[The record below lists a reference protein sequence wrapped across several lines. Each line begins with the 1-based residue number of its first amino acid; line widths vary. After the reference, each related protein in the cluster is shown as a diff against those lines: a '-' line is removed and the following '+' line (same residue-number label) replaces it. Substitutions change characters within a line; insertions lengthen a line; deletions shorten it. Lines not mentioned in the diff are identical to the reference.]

1 MSKRYYIETMGCQM
15 NEYDSDHLSRILEDS
30 GYLRSGDPE
39 KADFVLLN
47 TCSVREKAEQKAL
60 SRLGRLAT
68 LKRKNPRILLAVSGC
83 VAQQRGVDLLER
95 FPGLDLVLGPREIG
109 NFRKILGKAEKGGM
123 RVASINA
130 HGTPAFFSGGFE
142 YFQRH
147 VKAYIT
153 IMEGCDNFC
162 SYCIVPYVRGRET
175 SRSPRELLDE
185 AKSLTLQ
192 GVKEITLLGQNVNSY
207 AHEKMRFPGL
217 LAAMNEIKGLD
228 RIRFTTSHPKDLSPE
243 LIQCFAHMEKLCSH
257 IHLPFQAGS
266 NRVLKS
272 MRRGYTRE
280 KYMDLIGE
288 LRKARPG
295 IAVTSDVMVGFPGET
310 QEEFE
315 LTLDLM
321 RRVEFDNLFSFKYS
335 DREGTPAARM
345 EGKIQE
351 PEKLARLARLQDLQR
366 TITLKKNRELINQ
379 DVEVL
384 VEGPSKKGQ
393 CLTGRTTTNK
403 IVNFNCDNK
412 CINKI
417 VHVTIKRASFNSLW
431 GELTSS
437 AR

>member
-1 MSKRYYIETMGCQM
+1 
-15 NEYDSDHLSRILEDS
+15 
-30 GYLRSGDPE
+30 
-39 KADFVLLN
+39 
-47 TCSVREKAEQKAL
+47 
-60 SRLGRLAT
+60 
-68 LKRKNPRILLAVSGC
+68 
-83 VAQQRGVDLLER
+83 
-95 FPGLDLVLGPREIG
+95 
-109 NFRKILGKAEKGGM
+109 
-123 RVASINA
+123 
-130 HGTPAFFSGGFE
+130 
-142 YFQRH
+142 
-147 VKAYIT
+147 
-153 IMEGCDNFC
+153 
-162 SYCIVPYVRGRET
+162 
-175 SRSPRELLDE
+175 
-185 AKSLTLQ
+185 
-192 GVKEITLLGQNVNSY
+192 
-207 AHEKMRFPGL
+207 
-217 LAAMNEIKGLD
+217 
-228 RIRFTTSHPKDLSPE
+228 
-243 LIQCFAHMEKLCSH
+243 
-257 IHLPFQAGS
+257 
-266 NRVLKS
+266 
-272 MRRGYTRE
+272 
-280 KYMDLIGE
+280 
-288 LRKARPG
+288 
-295 IAVTSDVMVGFPGET
+295 MVGFPGET